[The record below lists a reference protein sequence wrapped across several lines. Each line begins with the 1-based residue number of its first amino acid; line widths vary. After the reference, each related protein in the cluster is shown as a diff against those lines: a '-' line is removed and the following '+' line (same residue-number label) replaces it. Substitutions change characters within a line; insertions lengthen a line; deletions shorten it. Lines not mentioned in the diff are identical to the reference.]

1 MGEDKYKGVNMEI
14 RCVINCYQ
22 NDALQKNDCPPKNKG
37 REEGLTPYQLRQLF
51 TIPEHQKA
59 NKKLAPGQRAKS
71 TS

>member
-51 TIPEHQKA
+51 TIPEH
-59 NKKLAPGQRAKS
+59 
-71 TS
+71 